1 MIEAQISNIILS
13 TNSYIGEGIDFSHL
27 DTIVFTMPISY
38 DSRIVQYLG
47 RIGRRGQN
55 CLAIDFV
62 DIVTPMLRA
71 SYKKRL
77 SGYKKMGYK
86 HISNEKTNLFNI

>member
-1 MIEAQISNIILS
+1 
-13 TNSYIGEGIDFSHL
+13 
-27 DTIVFTMPISY
+27 MPISY

-62 DIVTPMLRA
+62 DEITPMLRA
-71 SYKKRL
+71 SFKKRII
-77 SGYKKMGYK
+77 GYKKIGYIQYK
-86 HISNEKTNLFNI
+86 NDTLGLFK